1 MSERAERWTEIAMAL
16 IPVGLALLA
25 ILSLVQPAAAPV
37 FVNDRLA
44 LVIDAAAIAVTVAVA
59 ALAWV
64 HFREGPDPAAL
75 VRASAFLV
83 LVALNGLAVLADV
96 AGLERAFGLSLD
108 DPGQLPLWAGILAR
122 GVAAALLVAAGLTAL
137 RRLLTGRIPAV
148 LVLGLPA
155 LVVTGM
161 IVAAATVQ
169 PLLPTLLGPEA
180 LARLRADPQAPLLGE
195 IGLLFIVLQAA
206 IAIGFL
212 AAATLAYRVWLRDR
226 RGTDAFLSIGLIVAA
241 FSQVYVAIHPG
252 TYATLVTTGDFLR
265 VAFYTLLLLAIAVES
280 REDVRA
286 LRRANEELVHLREAD
301 VARATAEER
310 ARLAREIHDG
320 MSQELWLARL
330 KQGRLLQTADLGAD
344 ARGLASEVATA
355 IESALAEARQA
366 IMALRPAEGAT
377 FTQVLERYVE
387 DFADRFGIPADCACD
402 PSLEQ
407 LPARVQAELLRIVQE
422 ALNNVRKH
430 ADATRVRVQ
439 ASAGEAGLRLTVVD
453 NGRGFRVDEPATGYG
468 LRSMRERAALI
479 GARVVVESQPQGGTR
494 VVVELP
500 TPEGA

>member
-1 MSERAERWTEIAMAL
+1 MSERTERWTEIAMAL

-44 LVIDAAAIAVTVAVA
+44 LVIDAAAMLVPLAVA

-64 HFREGPDPAAL
+64 HFQEGPDPAAL

-83 LVALNGLAVLADV
+83 LAALNGLGLLADV
-96 AGLERAFGLSLD
+96 AGLDRAFGLSLD

-155 LVVTGM
+155 LLVTGI

-169 PLLPTLLGPEA
+169 PLLPTLLSPQA

-195 IGLLFIVLQAA
+195 IGLLFIGLQAA

-212 AAATLAYRVWLRDR
+212 AAAALAYRLWRRDR

-241 FSQVYVAIHPG
+241 FSQVYFAIHPG

-286 LRRANEELVHLREAD
+286 LRRANEELDHLREAD
-301 VARATAEER
+301 FARATAEER

-320 MSQELWLARL
+320 MSQELWFARL

-387 DFADRFGIPADCACD
+387 DFADRFGIPADCVGD
-402 PSLEQ
+402 PALEQ
-407 LPARVQAELLRIVQE
+407 LPARAQAELLRIVQE
-422 ALNNVRKH
+422 ALNNARKH
-430 ADATRVRVQ
+430 ADATRVHVE
-439 ASAGEAGLRLTVVD
+439 ASVGASGLRLTVVD